1 MTAFMSL
8 TVEADGP
15 VRQAL
20 WTDYALVDSNFVNV
34 GGHLLAPG
42 KSSGSLAEVR
52 GGHLYRT
59 ATFGGDDTLLRPP
72 ILYDRLQTDPNSTT
86 VWAGSDF
93 YYTGGHQLRVFKWDG
108 TDMGVAAYDSPAY
121 SPMQWVGPTLLF
133 AYASSPYY
141 EIVRWTEHDGT
152 RVLIG
157 FGSDYSKGAG
167 YPGSDGKDLVW
178 LQGENRDD
186 DSVRFPVAWV
196 MTSKFSTN
204 ASEIQPRKLTR
215 WPQSHVSA
223 TDPAQVGC
231 GHAAL
236 SYSVGWPKGTEAGM
250 LIVRLSDGVSWKL
263 VSPSPPTGHMWVEP
277 IAITCNE
284 VFARYKG
291 HAYETI
297 RRVRLDSL
305 GPGTPPSELVW

>member
-1 MTAFMSL
+1 MMAFMGL
-8 TVEADGP
+8 TAEANGP
-15 VRQAL
+15 VRQAF
-20 WTDYALVDSNFVNV
+20 WVGYAAAKSDLLNLVNSSI
-34 GGHLLAPG
+34 APG
-42 KSSGSLAEVR
+42 KSSWVASRWSEGWPRRDAPF
-52 GGHLYRT
+52 
-59 ATFGGDDTLLRPP
+59 AGDDTLLRPP
-72 ILYDRLQTDPNSTT
+72 ILFDRVQTDPDIAH
-86 VWAGSDF
+86 VVAGTHF
-93 YYTGGHQLRVFKWDG
+93 YLETSRRLRVFKWDS
-108 TDMGVAAYDSPAY
+108 TYMGLAASDAQAFSPL
-121 SPMQWVGPTLLF
+121 QWVGPTLLF

-152 RVLIG
+152 RLLIG

-178 LQGENRDD
+178 IQGEGRDD
-186 DSVRFPVAWV
+186 DSVRFPEAWV

-204 ASEIQPRKLTR
+204 TSEIQPRRLTR

-223 TDPAQVGC
+223 GVPPQVGC
-231 GHAAL
+231 GFASFLYVLGFPQAT
-236 SYSVGWPKGTEAGM
+236 GAGL
-250 LIVRLSDGVSWKL
+250 LIVRLSDGVAWVL
-263 VSPSPPTGHMWVEP
+263 ASPSISTGDTWSEP

-291 HAYETI
+291 HYLETI